1 MQGIVDMKAKI
12 NKVTIEIVQGS
23 IFALNAAAIVTVT
36 DPNLNV
42 DAELLAR
49 AGPSLYLQTQDIR
62 WSDIGTAV
70 ITNAGSMTN
79 ASHIIHTVGP
89 HWGEFAARANLAL
102 CTWHSLELAEQHK
115 LKSIALP
122 PISTGSMGYP
132 LENCAKTML
141 ETMIDFTFEKLKYL
155 KMIIVCVD
163 KTPQALQIFENEFS
177 EQLEALRDAGEGQVY
192 V

>member
-1 MQGIVDMKAKI
+1 MKAKI
-12 NKVTIEIVQGS
+12 NKVNIEIVRGNLYT
-23 IFALNAAAIVTVT
+23 LNVAAIVTVT

-42 DAELLAR
+42 EQELLTLT
-49 AGPSLYLQTQDIR
+49 GPSVYLQTQDIR

-70 ITNAGSMTN
+70 ITS

-102 CTWHSLELAEQHK
+102 CTWRCLELAENHK
-115 LKSIALP
+115 LKSIAFP
-122 PISTGSMGYP
+122 PISTGTMGYP

-141 ETMIDFTFEKLKYL
+141 ENIIDFTFEKIKYL
-155 KMIIVCVD
+155 RSIILCVD
-163 KTPQALQIFENEFS
+163 KTPRAYEIFAEEFS
-177 EQLEALRDAGEGQVY
+177 EQLDALKAAGEGQVY